1 MSLDPITYDE
11 VVALRNH
18 FQLIYGSAEAAAFVF
33 SNSITG
39 ESLQTWLQAPA
50 NLTAFIQLTQTF
62 LGPQALVA
70 NTATF
75 AAVVASPAAMTAVA
89 ASATA
94 MAAVA
99 VSAPAMRAVATS
111 PVALAAVAAKP
122 VAMAAFS
129 QSVALPVVRVPAMT
143 SATAPS
149 GVASASTTI
158 NTAQEAWRALDK
170 ASLTTWM
177 SASSSVTNQWLQ
189 YVFPTPVFIH
199 SVDISG
205 YEGPAGATRSVR
217 DCSIQCSDDAI
228 TWKTLISATLP
239 ASTSGSE
246 LRRISFAESA
256 KHRYWR
262 IFIANN
268 YGDTVLVGIS
278 EANFVGFDV

>member
-33 SNSITG
+33 SDSITG
-39 ESLQTWLQAPA
+39 EWLQTWLQTPA

-75 AAVVASPAAMTAVA
+75 TAVVASPAAMTAVA

-94 MAAVA
+94 MAAVV
-99 VSAPAMRAVATS
+99 VSAPAMRAVAAS
-111 PVALAAVAAKP
+111 PAALAAVAANP
-122 VAMAAFS
+122 MAIAAFS

-149 GVASASTTI
+149 GVASASTT
-158 NTAQEAWRALDK
+158 NSSQAAWLAFDRA
-170 ASLTTWM
+170 SSTTWM
-177 SASSSVTNQWLQ
+177 SAISSVTNQWLQ

-199 SVDISG
+199 SADISG
-205 YEGPAGATRSVR
+205 YEGAAGATRSVR

-228 TWKTLISATLP
+228 TWKTVISATLP

-246 LRRISFAESA
+246 LRRIGFAENA

-268 YGDTVLVGIS
+268 HGDTAIVGIS